1 MTQAQQV
8 GLKSRS
14 CRGNYADTIV
24 FYVRSRSPKIV
35 ALLYKLPI
43 PVEGASDVTKQP
55 QKDVVSVLFV
65 GKQTRLDGSLT
76 VDATLMGDE
85 ISWSDEQGG
94 REAIAAR
101 WKHTEP
107 LKVRYAEMKLEQADR
122 VYQAVETGRKL
133 QAAVQLPGE
142 NDEIQ
147 IPPDVTALGQPMR
160 EGFLVQEETRHVELV
175 RSDPIV

>member
-1 MTQAQQV
+1 MAQAQQV

-76 VDATLMGDE
+76 VDAISPPLFDLVTLMSPIMSFD
-85 ISWSDEQGG
+85 
-94 REAIAAR
+94 
-101 WKHTEP
+101 
-107 LKVRYAEMKLEQADR
+107 L
-122 VYQAVETGRKL
+122 
-133 QAAVQLPGE
+133 
-142 NDEIQ
+142 
-147 IPPDVTALGQPMR
+147 LGS
-160 EGFLVQEETRHVELV
+160 ELDNGAP
-175 RSDPIV
+175 RA